1 MFWQQQLLVL
11 VLLVLVLL
19 VLVLLLSLL
28 LLASLLLLQQLIQNL
43 LLMCHITPRIRSQLE
58 EDLIACSLTDPGA
71 W

>member
-1 MFWQQQLLVL
+1 MLLI
-11 VLLVLVLL
+11 
-19 VLVLLLSLL
+19 LLLLLLLLL
-28 LLASLLLLQQLIQNL
+28 LLASLLLLHQLIQNL